1 MHNYVHHRSKLP
13 VIFSAYFEENKVIN
27 KYYMNITAIEKCK
40 LNWFTLL
47 NSSDIH
53 ILIWCGYIEVVGSP
67 MEFVPL
73 ESSNIANDD
82 AVLNEIKQEIEDEVW
97 QLWSVIICL
106 YQSENWLLVTCPFT
120 CYTFSDKH
128 LSHLCRAPC
137 GLRVVRMDPLCF
149 LAGYRTRWLNQ
160 VSFCFIS

>member
-1 MHNYVHHRSKLP
+1 MHNNVHHRSKLP
-13 VIFSAYFEENKVIN
+13 VIFSTYFEENKVIH

-47 NSSDIH
+47 NCSNIH
-53 ILIWCGYIEVVGSP
+53 ILISVICCGYIEVVGSP

-82 AVLNEIKQEIEDEVW
+82 AVLNEIKQEIEDEVR
-97 QLWSVIICL
+97 QLWSVIICYFIYSL
-106 YQSENWLLVTCPFT
+106 YQSENRLLVMCPFT

-149 LAGYRTRWLNQ
+149 LAGYRTR
-160 VSFCFIS
+160 